1 MIKNIARHF
10 VTLAALALCATAS
23 HAGQIAVSTYDMTN
37 GDGNAHGGS
46 YNYWDAGYTGTG
58 ATTTDGLSGSTLTGG
73 TGKLT
78 DGVISTSPWYAV
90 SNQQGTGE
98 YVGWLD
104 ANPATITFHFASNVN
119 VNEIKLYVD
128 NAHVGGVSAPDTVFI
143 NGTPFANTVYQT
155 ASVPV
160 LLDFTGLNLNGN
172 SVTVTLDKADRWV
185 FLSEAQFFGSTSA
198 VPEAGNLAMMLA
210 GLSLFGFLARRRR
223 G

>member
-1 MIKNIARHF
+1 MITNIARPLAA
-10 VTLAALALCATAS
+10 LAALALCAGAS
-23 HAGQIAVSTYDMTN
+23 HAAQIAVSTYDMSN
-37 GDGNAHGGS
+37 GDGNVHGGT
-46 YNYWDAGYTGTG
+46 YNYWDANYTGSG
-58 ATTTDGLSGSTLTGG
+58 ATTTDGLSGSTLSGG

-78 DGVISTSPWYAV
+78 DGVISTSPWSAV
-90 SNQQGTGE
+90 SNEAGTGE

-119 VNEIKLYVD
+119 VTEIKLYVD
-128 NAHVGGVSAPDTVFI
+128 NAHTGGVSAPDAVVI
-143 NGTPFANTVYQT
+143 NGTSFANTIYQT
-155 ASVPV
+155 ASVPA

-198 VPEAGNLAMMLA
+198 VPESGNLAMMVA
-210 GLSLFGFLARRRR
+210 GLSLFGLLARRRR

>member
-1 MIKNIARHF
+1 MINNIVRPLAA
-10 VTLAALALCATAS
+10 LAALALAATAS
-23 HAGQIAVSTYDMTN
+23 QGAQIAVSTYDMSN

-46 YNYWDAGYTGTG
+46 YNYWDAGYTGAG
-58 ATTTDGLSGSTLTGG
+58 ATTTDGLSGSVLTGG

-104 ANPATITFHFASNVN
+104 ENPATIVFHFAGNVT

-128 NAHVGGVSAPDTVFI
+128 NAHVGGVAAPDAVIIDGTSYPNTLYQSASAPL
-143 NGTPFANTVYQT
+143 
-155 ASVPV
+155 
-160 LLDFTGLNLNGN
+160 LLDFTGLNLSGD
-172 SVTVTLDKADRWV
+172 SVTVTLDKSDRWV
-185 FLSEAQFFGSTSA
+185 FLSEAQFFGTPSA
-198 VPEAGNLAMMLA
+198 VPESGNLALMLA
-210 GLSLFGFLARRRR
+210 GLSLFGLLARRRR